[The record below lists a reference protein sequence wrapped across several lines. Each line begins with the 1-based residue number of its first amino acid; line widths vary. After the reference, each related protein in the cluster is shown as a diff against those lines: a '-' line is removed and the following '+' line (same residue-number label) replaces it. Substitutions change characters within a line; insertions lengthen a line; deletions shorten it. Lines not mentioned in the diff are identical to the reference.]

1 MLYIDSI
8 WEYIVNFLELALFII
23 FIHKKLRIRAN
34 YKHQA
39 VLMFLFVS
47 FQFAVLCTLNKMG
60 ILGYLILVL
69 MCILFAPISNHK
81 ICLTTKQKW
90 IHKLISV
97 IIVSIGFLLF
107 YKIGNTKM
115 NTTLFYSFFCVIILM
130 IVETIKNLMRH
141 FK

>member
-60 ILGYLILVL
+60 ISSYSTLMSSCVL
-69 MCILFAPISNHK
+69 DKPKVARLALLNSISDFSPR
-81 ICLTTKQKW
+81 
-90 IHKLISV
+90 IS
-97 IIVSIGFLLF
+97 
-107 YKIGNTKM
+107 
-115 NTTLFYSFFCVIILM
+115 
-130 IVETIKNLMRH
+130 
-141 FK
+141 

>member
-60 ILGYLILVL
+60 IRK
-69 MCILFAPISNHK
+69 APKDTANYTITKEQYCISNV
-81 ICLTTKQKW
+81 Q
-90 IHKLISV
+90 
-97 IIVSIGFLLF
+97 
-107 YKIGNTKM
+107 NT
-115 NTTLFYSFFCVIILM
+115 
-130 IVETIKNLMRH
+130 R
-141 FK
+141 

>member
-47 FQFAVLCTLNKMG
+47 FQFAVLCTLNKKE
-60 ILGYLILVL
+60 
-69 MCILFAPISNHK
+69 N
-81 ICLTTKQKW
+81 
-90 IHKLISV
+90 
-97 IIVSIGFLLF
+97 
-107 YKIGNTKM
+107 
-115 NTTLFYSFFCVIILM
+115 IILQHFDVILCFGHWICS
-130 IVETIKNLMRH
+130 IVLS
-141 FK
+141 

>member
-1 MLYIDSI
+1 MITKWATSIANKLAELSGEDVSADQLEIYIYGLECFLNTFI
-8 WEYIVNFLELALFII
+8 TIVL
-23 FIHKKLRIRAN
+23 
-34 YKHQA
+34 
-39 VLMFLFVS
+39 LFVWG
-47 FQFAVLCTLNKMG
+47 VLSHT
-60 ILGYLILVL
+60 LGYTLIWVIT
-69 MCILFAPISNHK
+69 CILFAPISNHK